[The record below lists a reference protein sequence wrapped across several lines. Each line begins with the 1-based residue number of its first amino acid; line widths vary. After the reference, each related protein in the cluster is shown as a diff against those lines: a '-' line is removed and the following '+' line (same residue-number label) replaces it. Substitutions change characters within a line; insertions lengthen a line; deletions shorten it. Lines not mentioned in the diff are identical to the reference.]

1 MHLVGWQL
9 FQFLS
14 GNPLNSEY
22 RTLSFSAHL
31 YMELPRQPRPAAGL
45 ARGCHLQSLG
55 TGDVLQ
61 AGEAGE

>member
-1 MHLVGWQL
+1 MHLVGFRI

-22 RTLSFSAHL
+22 STSSFSAHL
-31 YMELPRQPRPAAGL
+31 YMGLLRQPKPAAGL
-45 ARGCHLQSLG
+45 ARGCSLQSLG